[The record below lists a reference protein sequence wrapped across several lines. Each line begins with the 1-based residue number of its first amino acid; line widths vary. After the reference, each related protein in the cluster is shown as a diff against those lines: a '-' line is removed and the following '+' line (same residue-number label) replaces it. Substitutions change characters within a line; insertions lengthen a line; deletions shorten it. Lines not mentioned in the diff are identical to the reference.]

1 MYCLAHSGSL
11 PHVRHSP
18 GFKIPSSLGM
28 EGKGE
33 GGREGGRERGGGER
47 EGEGERESVYT
58 YYVNSVLYFSL
69 LSLMSGR
76 IPSLKDET
84 GAVSSPH
91 YAHV

>member
-11 PHVRHSP
+11 PPVKHSP

-28 EGKGE
+28 EGEGE
-33 GGREGGRERGGGER
+33 GGRKGGEESEGGRERKCIHI
-47 EGEGERESVYT
+47 
-58 YYVNSVLYFSL
+58 LYKQYPLFSF